1 MKRLL
6 CVTLCLMVCQGLF
19 AQSVE
24 QEITVVTSDGVTLHG
39 TLLLPSIDQS
49 DEPFAVAIII
59 AGSGPTDRN
68 GNSVMMLNNSL
79 KMVAEGL
86 ADSGI
91 ASIRYDKRGVAQSQV
106 LNLDESQITLDVF
119 ALDVLSWIS
128 FVEGDSRL
136 GEITLV
142 GHSEGGKIALMVS
155 AQEVA
160 VDKIVLLAAPG
171 RTIDKVL
178 KEQLATQPE
187 QVKSSAYAI
196 IDSLK
201 AGKHVEEVPIY
212 LNSLFRE
219 SVQNFLISDIQTDP
233 AELIS
238 EVRIPVLI
246 VQGTTDIQINVRDA
260 KALSASNHDAE
271 LVVIERMNHILKDC
285 SSLDGEAQ
293 MPVYSNPTIPLSQR
307 LIPALTTFINGGK

>member
-1 MKRLL
+1 MTL
-6 CVTLCLMVCQGLF
+6 CLVTLCEVL

-24 QEITVVTSDGVTLHG
+24 QNITVVTGDGVTLHG
-39 TLLLPSIDQS
+39 SLLLPSIDQS
-49 DEPFAVAIII
+49 EEPFPVAIII

-68 GNSVMMLNNSL
+68 GNNVMMLNNSL

-86 ADSGI
+86 AEGGI
-91 ASIRYDKRGVAQSQV
+91 ASIRYDKRGVAESQV
-106 LNLDESQITLDVF
+106 LNLDESEMTLGVF
-119 ALDVLSWIS
+119 ALDVLSWIAYA
-128 FVEGDSRL
+128 EEDSRL

-142 GHSEGGKIALMVS
+142 GHSEGGKIALMSGVKDTG
-155 AQEVA
+155 

-178 KEQLATQPE
+178 REQLASQPE

-201 AGKHVEEVPIY
+201 EGKKVEEVPIY

-238 EVRIPVLI
+238 EVKVPVLI

-260 KALSASNHDAE
+260 MALSASNHDAE
-271 LVVIERMNHILKDC
+271 LVVIDYMNHILKDC
-285 SSLDGEAQ
+285 PTMDRGAQ
-293 MPVYSNPTIPLSQR
+293 TPIYSNPVIPLNER
-307 LIPALTTFINGGK
+307 LIPAITTFIRGGKKR